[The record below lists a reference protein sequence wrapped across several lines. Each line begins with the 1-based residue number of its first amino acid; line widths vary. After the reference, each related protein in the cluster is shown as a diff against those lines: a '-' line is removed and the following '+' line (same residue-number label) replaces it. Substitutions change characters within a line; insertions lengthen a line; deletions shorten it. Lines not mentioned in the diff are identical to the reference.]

1 MPAFVSSL
9 VALLLAFLA
18 GAVAGAWIDHAA
30 TAIPTGRRLLGWPAC
45 PECGHPWRGLAVVP
59 LVGPLLARQCAD
71 CAAPI
76 APLRT
81 LTELTTGVL
90 FALALWRAGL
100 TADFVAT
107 ALFMVIL
114 LIILRIDWRHHLIF
128 QQTILV
134 GLLLALGYAA
144 IFSRQPHALLWSTL
158 AAAAATVLFLLLYL
172 LALAI
177 YRRRA
182 LGFGDV
188 LLAALIG
195 AMAGPS
201 VGVAL
206 IIGMFLG
213 AVGGLA
219 LVALKVRTMRD
230 YIPYG
235 AYLCAG
241 TIIALLLR

>member
-1 MPAFVSSL
+1 
-9 VALLLAFLA
+9 
-18 GAVAGAWIDHAA
+18 
-30 TAIPTGRRLLGWPAC
+30 
-45 PECGHPWRGLAVVP
+45 
-59 LVGPLLARQCAD
+59 
-71 CAAPI
+71 
-76 APLRT
+76 
-81 LTELTTGVL
+81 
-90 FALALWRAGL
+90 
-100 TADFVAT
+100 
-107 ALFMVIL
+107 
-114 LIILRIDWRHHLIF
+114 
-128 QQTILV
+128 
-134 GLLLALGYAA
+134 
-144 IFSRQPHALLWSTL
+144 
-158 AAAAATVLFLLLYL
+158 YL

-195 AMAGPS
+195 AMAGPN